1 MPGYFAKN
9 EQHRRLVLKALL
21 WITLSGGLFFS
32 VINLLH
38 DNWLLAGLE
47 VGYAAVSLY
56 LLTIVDRTHNL
67 QLLTAVYLLPF
78 FSIMILALAQ
88 PQTTFAVFAWI
99 QSIPIICYMLLGLRL
114 GMYGS
119 LLFVG
124 IGLFVFSRRFS
135 SDELLQNV
143 EIIANLGLAS
153 LAVMIF
159 AHIYERSRILNEQ
172 RLTDQATTDSLTGL
186 PNRLKLV
193 EVFERER
200 AHALR
205 NGTPLSLVFVDI
217 DHFKQINDRFGHEV
231 GDRALVH
238 FAKVLAQRL
247 RVNDLFC
254 RLGGEEFAVLL
265 PGSKATQAREIAESM
280 RERLAAQPLAVDD
293 SMLPMTLSAGVACFG
308 LDGQSLDELMLAA
321 DRRTYAAKRAGRN
334 RVITREDVETVM
346 DQAGTDQT

>member
-32 VINLLH
+32 VVNLLH
-38 DNWLLAGLE
+38 DNWLLAALE
-47 VGYAAVSLY
+47 FAYAAVSLY
-56 LLTIVDRTHNL
+56 LLTIIERTRNL

-78 FSIMILALAQ
+78 FSIMMVALGQ
-88 PQTTFAVFAWI
+88 THTTFAVFAWI

-119 LLFVG
+119 ILFVG

-135 SDELLQNV
+135 SESLLQNV

-159 AHIYERSRILNEQ
+159 AHIYERSRILNER
-172 RLTDQATTDSLTGL
+172 RLTEQATTDALTGL
-186 PNRLKLV
+186 PNRLKLT

-205 NGTPLSLVFVDI
+205 SGTPLALVFLDI

-231 GDRALVH
+231 GDRALTH
-238 FAKVLAQRL
+238 FATVLAQRL
-247 RVNDLFC
+247 RINDLFC

-265 PGSKATQAREIAESM
+265 PGSTAGQARDIADSL
-280 RERLAAQPLAVDD
+280 RARLAAEPLRVDGD
-293 SMLPMTLSAGVACFG
+293 ALSMTLSAGVSSFRV
-308 LDGQSLDELMLAA
+308 DGQSLDELMLAA

-334 RVITREDVETVM
+334 RVISREDLGETSP
-346 DQAGTDQT
+346 APG

>member
-32 VINLLH
+32 VVNLLH

-47 VGYAAVSLY
+47 IGYAAVSLY
-56 LLTIVDRTHNL
+56 LLTIVDRTRNL

-88 PQTTFAVFAWI
+88 THTSFAVFAWI
-99 QSIPIICYMLLGLRL
+99 QSIPIICYLLLGLRL

-119 LLFVG
+119 VLFVG

-135 SDELLQNV
+135 SDQLLQNV

-159 AHIYERSRILNEQ
+159 AHIYERSRLLNEQ

-186 PNRLKLV
+186 PNRLKLA

-200 AHALR
+200 AHAQR

-238 FAKVLAQRL
+238 FATVLAQRL
-247 RVNDLFC
+247 RVTDLFC

-265 PGSKATQAREIAESM
+265 PGSKATQAREIAESL
-280 RERLAAQPLAVDD
+280 RERLAAQPLAVDETT
-293 SMLPMTLSAGVACFG
+293 LHMTLSAGVACFG
-308 LDGQSLDELMLAA
+308 VDGQSLDELMLAA

-334 RVITREDVETVM
+334 RVITREDVEP
-346 DQAGTDQT
+346 ALG

>member
-9 EQHRRLVLKALL
+9 EQHRRLVFKALL

-32 VINLLH
+32 VVNSLH
-38 DNWLLAGLE
+38 ANWLLAGLE
-47 VGYAAVSLY
+47 IGYAAVSLY
-56 LLTIVDRTHNL
+56 LLTIVDRTRNL
-67 QLLTAVYLLPF
+67 QVLTAVYLLPF

-88 PQTTFAVFAWI
+88 THTTFAVFAWI
-99 QSIPIICYMLLGLRL
+99 QSIPIICYLLLGLRL
-114 GMYGS
+114 GMYSS

-124 IGLFVFSRRFS
+124 IGLFVYSQRFS
-135 SDELLQNV
+135 SELLQNI

-159 AHIYERSRILNEQ
+159 AHIYEHSRILNEK
-172 RLTDQATTDSLTGL
+172 RLTELATTDVLTGL
-186 PNRLKLV
+186 PNRLKLA

-231 GDRALVH
+231 GDHALVH
-238 FAKVLAQRL
+238 FAKVLTQRL
-247 RVNDLFC
+247 RSNDLFC

-265 PGSKATQAREIAESM
+265 PGSTAMQAREIAESL
-280 RERLAAQPLAVDD
+280 RERLAAEPLAVDD
-293 SMLPMTLSAGVACFG
+293 IALPMTLSAGVSSFRS
-308 LDGQSLDELMLAA
+308 DGQSLDELMLAA
-321 DRRTYAAKRAGRN
+321 DKRTYVAKRAGRN
-334 RVITREDVETVM
+334 RVVAQEDIRNM
-346 DQAGTDQT
+346 PPPLADQA

>member
-1 MPGYFAKN
+1 MPGYFAKT

-21 WITLSGGLFFS
+21 WITMIGGLFFS
-32 VINLLH
+32 VVNLMH

-47 VGYAAVSLY
+47 IGYAGVSLY
-56 LLTIVDRTHNL
+56 LLTIIDKTSNL
-67 QLLTAVYLLPF
+67 QLLTAIYLLPF
-78 FSIMILALAQ
+78 FSIMIVALAQ
-88 PQTTFAVFAWI
+88 TTTSFAVFAWI
-99 QSIPIICYMLLGLRL
+99 QTIPIICYLLLGLRL

-119 LLFVG
+119 ILFVG

-135 SDELLQNV
+135 SDEILQNV

-159 AHIYERSRILNEQ
+159 AHIYERSRILNEK
-172 RLTDQATTDSLTGL
+172 RLTEQATTDALTGL
-186 PNRLKLV
+186 PNRLKLA

-205 NGTPLSLVFVDI
+205 NGTPLSLVFIDI

-231 GDRALVH
+231 GDRALAH
-238 FAKVLAQRL
+238 FARVLAQRL
-247 RVNDLFC
+247 RINDLFC

-265 PGSKATQAREIAESM
+265 SGSKASQARDIAESL
-280 RERLAAQPLAVDD
+280 RERLAAEPLVMDD
-293 SMLPMTLSAGVACFG
+293 STLHMTLSAGVACFG
-308 LDGQSLDELMLAA
+308 VDGQSLDELMQAA

-334 RVITREDVETVM
+334 RVVTQENMAPALD
-346 DQAGTDQT
+346 

>member
-1 MPGYFAKN
+1 MPGYFAKT

-21 WITLSGGLFFS
+21 WITMIGGLFFS
-32 VINLLH
+32 VVNLMH

-47 VGYAAVSLY
+47 IGYAGVSLY
-56 LLTIVDRTHNL
+56 LLTIIDKTSNL
-67 QLLTAVYLLPF
+67 QLLTAIYLLPF
-78 FSIMILALAQ
+78 FSIMIVALAQ
-88 PQTTFAVFAWI
+88 TTTSFAVFAWI
-99 QSIPIICYMLLGLRL
+99 QTIPIICYLLLGLRL

-119 LLFVG
+119 ILFVG

-135 SDELLQNV
+135 SDEILQNV

-159 AHIYERSRILNEQ
+159 AHIYERSRILNEK
-172 RLTDQATTDSLTGL
+172 RLTEQATTDALTGL
-186 PNRLKLV
+186 PNRLKLA

-205 NGTPLSLVFVDI
+205 NGTPLSLVFIDI

-231 GDRALVH
+231 GDRALAH

-247 RVNDLFC
+247 RINDLFC

-265 PGSKATQAREIAESM
+265 SGSKTAQARDIAESL
-280 RERLAAQPLAVDD
+280 RERLAAKPLVVDD
-293 SMLPMTLSAGVACFG
+293 STLHMTLSAGVACFG
-308 LDGQSLDELMLAA
+308 VDGQSLDELMQAA

-334 RVITREDVETVM
+334 RVITQENMAPALD
-346 DQAGTDQT
+346 

>member
-1 MPGYFAKN
+1 MPGYFAKT

-21 WITLSGGLFFS
+21 WITMIGGLFFS
-32 VINLLH
+32 VVNLMH

-47 VGYAAVSLY
+47 IGYAGVSLY
-56 LLTIVDRTHNL
+56 LLTIIDKTSNL
-67 QLLTAVYLLPF
+67 QLLTAIYLLPF
-78 FSIMILALAQ
+78 FSIMIVALAQ
-88 PQTTFAVFAWI
+88 TTTSFAVFAWI
-99 QSIPIICYMLLGLRL
+99 QTIPIICYLLLGLRL

-119 LLFVG
+119 ILFVG

-135 SDELLQNV
+135 SDEILQNV

-159 AHIYERSRILNEQ
+159 AHIYERSRILNEK
-172 RLTDQATTDSLTGL
+172 RLTEQATTDALTGL
-186 PNRLKLV
+186 PNRLKLA

-205 NGTPLSLVFVDI
+205 NGTPLSLVFIDI

-231 GDRALVH
+231 GDRALAH

-247 RVNDLFC
+247 RINDLFC

-265 PGSKATQAREIAESM
+265 SGSKTAQARDIA
-280 RERLAAQPLAVDD
+280 ERLAAEPLVVDD
-293 SMLPMTLSAGVACFG
+293 STLHMTLSAGVACFG
-308 LDGQSLDELMLAA
+308 VDGQSLDELMQAA

-334 RVITREDVETVM
+334 RVITQENMAPALD
-346 DQAGTDQT
+346 

>member
-1 MPGYFAKN
+1 MPGYAAKN

-32 VINLLH
+32 VVNLLH

-47 VGYAAVSLY
+47 IGYAAVSLY
-56 LLTIVDRTHNL
+56 LLTILDRTRNL

-88 PQTTFAVFAWI
+88 THTTFAVFAWI
-99 QSIPIICYMLLGLRL
+99 QSIPIICYLLPGLRL

-119 LLFVG
+119 VLFVG
-124 IGLFVFSRRFS
+124 VGLFVFTRRFS
-135 SDELLQNV
+135 SEGLLQNV

-159 AHIYERSRILNEQ
+159 AHIYERSRILNER
-172 RLTDQATTDSLTGL
+172 RLTEQATTDALTGL
-186 PNRLKLV
+186 PNRLKLA
-193 EVFERER
+193 EMFERER

-205 NGTPLSLVFVDI
+205 NGTPLSLVFLDI

-231 GDRALVH
+231 GDRALAH
-238 FAKVLAQRL
+238 FATVLAQRL
-247 RVNDLFC
+247 RINDLFC

-265 PGSKATQAREIAESM
+265 PGSTAGQARDIAENL
-280 RERLAAQPLAVDD
+280 RERLAAEPLMNDGIA
-293 SMLPMTLSAGVACFG
+293 LAMTLSAGVASFKV
-308 LDGQSLDELMLAA
+308 DGQSLDELMLAA

-334 RVITREDVETVM
+334 RVITGEDMGDSEPVP
-346 DQAGTDQT
+346 G

>member
-1 MPGYFAKN
+1 MPGHYPQN

-21 WITLSGGLFFS
+21 WITLGGGLFFS
-32 VINLLH
+32 VVNLLH
-38 DNWLLAGLE
+38 GNWLLALLE
-47 VGYAAVSLY
+47 VGYAGVSLY
-56 LLTIVDRTHNL
+56 LLNILDRTRNL

-78 FSIMILALAQ
+78 FSIMMVALAQ
-88 PQTTFAVFAWI
+88 PHTTFAVFGWI
-99 QSIPIICYMLLGLRL
+99 QTIPIICYMLLGLRL

-135 SDELLQNV
+135 SEQLLQNV

-159 AHIYERSRILNEQ
+159 AHIYERSRILNEK
-172 RLTDQATTDSLTGL
+172 RLTELAATDALTGL
-186 PNRLKLV
+186 PNRVKLV

-205 NGTPLSLVFVDI
+205 NGTPLSLVFIDI
-217 DHFKQINDRFGHEV
+217 DHFKQINDQFGHEA
-231 GDRALVH
+231 GDRALAH
-238 FAKVLAQRL
+238 FARVLAQRL
-247 RVNDLFC
+247 RINDLFC

-265 PGSKATQAREIAESM
+265 PGSKADQAREIAESL
-280 RERLAAQPLAVDD
+280 RGRLTSEPLALA
-293 SMLPMTLSAGVACFG
+293 SGPLSMTLSAGVASFG
-308 LDGQSLDELMLAA
+308 ADGQSLDELMLAA

-334 RVITREDVETVM
+334 RVISAADSSDNEP
-346 DQAGTDQT
+346 APC

>member
-1 MPGYFAKN
+1 M
-9 EQHRRLVLKALL
+9 
-21 WITLSGGLFFS
+21 SGGLFFS
-32 VINLLH
+32 VVNLLH

-47 VGYAAVSLY
+47 IGYAAVSLY
-56 LLTIVDRTHNL
+56 LLTIIDRTRNL

-78 FSIMILALAQ
+78 FSIMIVALAQ
-88 PQTTFAVFAWI
+88 THTSFAVFAWI
-99 QSIPIICYMLLGLRL
+99 QSIPIICYLLLGLRL

-119 LLFVG
+119 VLFVG

-135 SDELLQNV
+135 SESLLQNV

-159 AHIYERSRILNEQ
+159 AHIYERSHILNET
-172 RLTDQATTDSLTGL
+172 RLTEQATTDALTGL
-186 PNRLKLV
+186 PNRLKMA

-205 NGTPLSLVFVDI
+205 NGTPLSLVFLDI

-231 GDRALVH
+231 GDRTLIH
-238 FAKVLAQRL
+238 FATVLAQRL
-247 RVNDLFC
+247 RINDLFC

-265 PGSKATQAREIAESM
+265 PGSAAEQARDIAESL
-280 RERLAAQPLAVDD
+280 RERLAAEPLRFDD
-293 SMLPMTLSAGVACFG
+293 IALPMTLSAGVASFRA
-308 LDGQSLDELMLAA
+308 DGQSLDELMLAA

-334 RVITREDVETVM
+334 RVITREDVGGSEAVP
-346 DQAGTDQT
+346 G

>member
-32 VINLLH
+32 VVNLLH
-38 DNWLLAGLE
+38 DNWLLASLE
-47 VGYAAVSLY
+47 IGYAAVSLY
-56 LLTIVDRTHNL
+56 LLTIVDRTRNL

-88 PQTTFAVFAWI
+88 THTSFAVFAWI
-99 QSIPIICYMLLGLRL
+99 QSIPIICYLLLGLRL

-119 LLFVG
+119 VLFVG

-135 SDELLQNV
+135 SDQLLQNV

-159 AHIYERSRILNEQ
+159 AHIYERSRLLNEQ

-186 PNRLKLV
+186 PNRLKLA

-200 AHALR
+200 AHAQR

-217 DHFKQINDRFGHEV
+217 DHFKQINDRFGHHV
-231 GDRALVH
+231 GDQVLVA
-238 FAKVLAQRL
+238 FVELIKRCSRKEDRL
-247 RVNDLFC
+247 FRF
-254 RLGGEEFAVLL
+254 GGEEFLLLL
-265 PGSKATQAREIAESM
+265 PNTELTGLQA
-280 RERLAAQPLAVDD
+280 AAQNLLSWVAQELKSPGGAVTV
-293 SMLPMTLSAGVACFG
+293 SIGGAILHSGEHWESWLQRA
-308 LDGQSLDELMLAA
+308 DECLY
-321 DRRTYAAKRAGRN
+321 RAKSEGRN
-334 RVITREDVETVM
+334 RAVIADASN
-346 DQAGTDQT
+346 DQSKTAKSR

>member
-1 MPGYFAKN
+1 MPGYFAKT

-21 WITLSGGLFFS
+21 WITMIGGLFFS
-32 VINLLH
+32 VVNLMH

-47 VGYAAVSLY
+47 IGYAGVSLY
-56 LLTIVDRTHNL
+56 LLTIIDKTSNL
-67 QLLTAVYLLPF
+67 QLLTAIYLLPF
-78 FSIMILALAQ
+78 FSIMIVALAQ
-88 PQTTFAVFAWI
+88 TTTSFAVFAWI
-99 QSIPIICYMLLGLRL
+99 QTIPIICYLLLGLRL

-119 LLFVG
+119 ILFVG

-135 SDELLQNV
+135 SDEILQNV
-143 EIIANLGLAS
+143 EIITNLGLAS

-159 AHIYERSRILNEQ
+159 AHIYERSRILNEK
-172 RLTDQATTDSLTGL
+172 RLTEQATTDALTGL
-186 PNRLKLV
+186 PNRLKLA

-205 NGTPLSLVFVDI
+205 NGTPLSLVFIDI

-231 GDRALVH
+231 GDRALAH

-247 RVNDLFC
+247 RINDLFC

-265 PGSKATQAREIAESM
+265 SGSKTAQARDIAESL
-280 RERLAAQPLAVDD
+280 RERLAAEPLVVDD
-293 SMLPMTLSAGVACFG
+293 STLHMTLSAGVACFG
-308 LDGQSLDELMLAA
+308 VDGQSLDELMQAA

-334 RVITREDVETVM
+334 RVITQENMAPALD
-346 DQAGTDQT
+346 

>member
-1 MPGYFAKN
+1 
-9 EQHRRLVLKALL
+9 
-21 WITLSGGLFFS
+21 
-32 VINLLH
+32 
-38 DNWLLAGLE
+38 
-47 VGYAAVSLY
+47 
-56 LLTIVDRTHNL
+56 
-67 QLLTAVYLLPF
+67 
-78 FSIMILALAQ
+78 
-88 PQTTFAVFAWI
+88 
-99 QSIPIICYMLLGLRL
+99 
-114 GMYGS
+114 MYGS
-119 LLFVG
+119 IVFVG
-124 IGLFVFSRRFS
+124 VGLFVFSQRFS

-159 AHIYERSRILNEQ
+159 AHIYERSRLLNEQ
-172 RLTDQATTDSLTGL
+172 RLTEQATTGSLTSL
-186 PNRLKLV
+186 PNRLKLA

-265 PGSKATQAREIAESM
+265 PGSKAAQAREIAESL
-280 RERLAAQPLAVDD
+280 RERLVAQSLTVDETT
-293 SMLPMTLSAGVACFG
+293 LHMTLSAGVACFG
-308 LDGQSLDELMLAA
+308 VDGQSLDELMLAA

-334 RVITREDVETVM
+334 RVITREDVEPIL
-346 DQAGTDQT
+346 G

>member
-1 MPGYFAKN
+1 MPGYFAKT

-21 WITLSGGLFFS
+21 WITMIGGLFFS
-32 VINLLH
+32 VVNLMH

-47 VGYAAVSLY
+47 IGYAGVSLY
-56 LLTIVDRTHNL
+56 LLTIIDKTSNL
-67 QLLTAVYLLPF
+67 QLLTAIYLLPF
-78 FSIMILALAQ
+78 FSIMIVALAQ
-88 PQTTFAVFAWI
+88 TTTSFAVFAWI
-99 QSIPIICYMLLGLRL
+99 QTIPIICYLLLGLRL

-119 LLFVG
+119 ILFVG

-135 SDELLQNV
+135 SDEILQNV

-159 AHIYERSRILNEQ
+159 AHIYERSRILNEK
-172 RLTDQATTDSLTGL
+172 RLTEQATTDALTGL
-186 PNRLKLV
+186 PNRLKLA

-205 NGTPLSLVFVDI
+205 NGTPLSLVFIDI

-231 GDRALVH
+231 GDRALAH

-247 RVNDLFC
+247 RINDLFC

-265 PGSKATQAREIAESM
+265 SGSKTAQARDIAESL
-280 RERLAAQPLAVDD
+280 RERLAAEPLVVDD
-293 SMLPMTLSAGVACFG
+293 STLHMTLSAGVACFG
-308 LDGQSLDELMLAA
+308 VDGQSLDELMQAA

-334 RVITREDVETVM
+334 RVITQENMAPALD
-346 DQAGTDQT
+346 